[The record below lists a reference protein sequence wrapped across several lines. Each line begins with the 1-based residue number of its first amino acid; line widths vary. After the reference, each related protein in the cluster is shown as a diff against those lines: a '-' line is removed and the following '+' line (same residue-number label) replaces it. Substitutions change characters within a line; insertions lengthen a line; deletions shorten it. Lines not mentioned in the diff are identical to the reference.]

1 MRSKQIPFYQ
11 KLVTLKEVALTT
23 FEKFR
28 NIAYFVIIGLL
39 PQFHNF
45 SIPRF
50 TMKAGGLWLK
60 NQLLL
65 LLFDFI
71 GSGRSDLA
79 IAIGICHK
87 FAITQVFILR
97 KRPEPLL
104 VFRLVITS
112 PTKLRKKK
120 INFFNQCLVL
130 GHCSI
135 EMNKF
140 YSPFFLNL

>member
-1 MRSKQIPFYQ
+1 MVESIFLYLLDLCLQSFKNPFWQ
-11 KLVTLKEVALTT
+11 NLATLKEVALTT

-28 NIAYFVIIGLL
+28 NTAYFVIIGLL

-50 TMKAGGLWLK
+50 TMKTGGFWLK

-112 PTKLRKKK
+112 PTKLRKK
-120 INFFNQCLVL
+120 NQ
-130 GHCSI
+130 
-135 EMNKF
+135 
-140 YSPFFLNL
+140 FL